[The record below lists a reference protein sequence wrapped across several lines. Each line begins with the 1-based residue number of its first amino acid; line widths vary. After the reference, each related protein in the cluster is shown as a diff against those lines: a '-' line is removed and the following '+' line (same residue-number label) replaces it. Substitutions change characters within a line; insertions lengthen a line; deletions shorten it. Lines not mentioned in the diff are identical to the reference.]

1 MKPEKPTVSKTEMN
15 DKQNRAHF
23 SPVVFK
29 RTGAV
34 KARCTLMLN

>member
-1 MKPEKPTVSKTEMN
+1 MLSKAEMN

-29 RTGAV
+29 YMGAV
-34 KARCTLMLN
+34 KAKMHIST